1 MLGLLSR
8 VDPRAGLIAGCAML
22 AMAGLA
28 TAVVKDQNGAIDFGA
43 TGALLIVLGGVSWL
57 ARRSSHEP
65 AAPNPNTTIAAV
77 CWLGLYGLA
86 LTVMLTEPVITHRA
100 FGTEAFQLPIEYV
113 LPAALALLFLPFW
126 PGFMGF
132 ASLLRQAMS
141 KGRGGKLGIIL
152 EMRSALAS
160 DDPAERRMAYKTLW
174 FFAYFA
180 LLIGAWIVYAEM
192 IGI

>member
-1 MLGLLSR
+1 M
-8 VDPRAGLIAGCAML
+8 
-22 AMAGLA
+22 
-28 TAVVKDQNGAIDFGA
+28 
-43 TGALLIVLGGVSWL
+43 
-57 ARRSSHEP
+57 
-65 AAPNPNTTIAAV
+65 
-77 CWLGLYGLA
+77 CWLGLYGIA
-86 LTVMLTEPVITHRA
+86 LTVMLTEPAILHRA

-132 ASLLRQAMS
+132 ASLQRQAMS

-160 DDPAERRMAYKTLW
+160 DDPAQRRMAYKTLW